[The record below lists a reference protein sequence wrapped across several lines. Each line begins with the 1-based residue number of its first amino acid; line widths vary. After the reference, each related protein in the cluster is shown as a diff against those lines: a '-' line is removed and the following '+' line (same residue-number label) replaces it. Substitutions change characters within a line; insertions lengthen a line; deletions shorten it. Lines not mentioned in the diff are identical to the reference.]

1 METNLDFKLFKNLK
15 NTILINRIILFLMM
29 LLRKGEKNY
38 MLLIKDLLLKGINI
52 KINLQDR
59 VMQKITSRIENLK
72 F

>member
-29 LLRKGEKNY
+29 LQRKGEKNY
-38 MLLIKDLLLKGINI
+38 MLLIKDLLLKEINI

-59 VMQKITSRIENLK
+59 AM
-72 F
+72 

>member
-59 VMQKITSRIENLK
+59 AM
-72 F
+72 

>member
-38 MLLIKDLLLKGINI
+38 MLLIKDLLLKEINI

-59 VMQKITSRIENLK
+59 AMQKITSRIENLK

>member
-29 LLRKGEKNY
+29 LQRKGEKNY

-59 VMQKITSRIENLK
+59 AMQKITSRIENLK